1 MDLTEKYKECKFTY
15 SVPLLRAIEDMVLN
29 ERSYMHYEDWRGRE
43 YVVQN
48 PNSLAEFRC
57 DFQYAKD
64 KLGYR
69 GRGRKGYKQILE
81 MKKVLNGE
89 DRRD

>member
-1 MDLTEKYKECKFTY
+1 MDLTEKYNECKFNYT
-15 SVPLLRAIEDMVLN
+15 VPLLRAIEDMVLN

-57 DFQYAKD
+57 DFQYAKRQ
-64 KLGYR
+64 LGYK
-69 GRGRKGYKQILE
+69 GKGRKGYKQILA
-81 MKKVLNGE
+81 MRCYLNGE
-89 DRRD
+89 

>member
-1 MDLTEKYKECKFTY
+1 MDLTKKYEGCKFTY

-57 DFQYAKD
+57 DFQYAKR
-64 KLGYR
+64 KLGYTGK
-69 GRGRKGYKQILE
+69 GRARYTQILA
-81 MKKVLNGE
+81 MKEILNGE
-89 DRRD
+89 SG